1 MNKKIKVWK
10 KVWGA
15 EEGYFTV
22 EATFLVTMAFLL
34 VSVVV
39 LTALYICDLNQAK
52 GFLNQRV
59 IELSLDGD
67 SSYGSESL
75 SEDKSRIRQQLFIT
89 KITDFLITKTEKQ
102 VKGKLS
108 LSMKINIPMIGDGF
122 GSIWTD
128 TFSLTVNIGDNVEMM
143 RRWEQLE

>member
-1 MNKKIKVWK
+1 MSEKIKVWK
-10 KVWGA
+10 NVWET

-22 EATFLVTMAFLL
+22 EAAFLVTMAFLL

-59 IELSLDGD
+59 TELSLDGD
-67 SSYGSESL
+67 SSYGSECL

-89 KITDFLITKTEKQ
+89 KLTDFLITKTERQ
-102 VKGKLS
+102 VKGKIV
-108 LSMKINIPMIGDGF
+108 LSMKINIPMIGDWF